1 LKFLESESMTIMTVY
16 KVRISRSA
24 MRDMDDLEDFL
35 KSVMSQTG
43 ANRYIDNMI
52 AEVQSLSVYAD
63 LYRPSTMATIRQ
75 YHPKARRM
83 VSHNRRWCFI
93 FHVEDDMVIVD
104 RIRPSKMI
112 AR

>member
-1 LKFLESESMTIMTVY
+1 MTIMTVY

-24 MRDMDDLEDFL
+24 MRDMDDLENFL
-35 KSVMSQTG
+35 KSVMSQSG
-43 ANRYIDNMI
+43 ANKYIDNMI
-52 AEVQSLSVYAD
+52 AEVQSLSLYAD
-63 LYRPSTMATIRQ
+63 LYRPSTMAVIRQ

-93 FHVEDDMVIVD
+93 FHVEVDMVIVD

-112 AR
+112 SK

>member
-1 LKFLESESMTIMTVY
+1 MKFLESGSMTIMTVY

-35 KSVMSQTG
+35 KSVMSQSG

-63 LYRPSTMATIRQ
+63 LYRPSTQ
-75 YHPKARRM
+75 SLRM
-83 VSHNRRWCFI
+83 PSRKFLFFSFYSKSFI
-93 FHVEDDMVIVD
+93 QISAFFDECQ
-104 RIRPSKMI
+104 
-112 AR
+112 